1 MKVCILVLAKIQTAW
16 PNPQA
21 KVDRA
26 LVEDQNAIRNWK
38 MNVMECTERRPN
50 KSEEPAIFSHVTM
63 WALLLLY
70 LWSGDMCSLHTL
82 RPSSPWYHMDMNMYH
97 IIKTIKFILKEE
109 ESWKIARL
117 VVLFQVES
125 GPHISGTLDVRS

>member
-1 MKVCILVLAKIQTAW
+1 MKVCILGLQKSKPHDRT
-16 PNPQA
+16 NKL

-26 LVEDQNAIRNWK
+26 LVKIKMQSEIAK
-38 MNVMECTERRPN
+38 MNVIGCTERRPN
-50 KSEEPAIFSHVTM
+50 KSEEPTIFSHVTM

-70 LWSGDMCSLHTL
+70 LWSGTLCSLHTL

-117 VVLFQVES
+117 VVPFQVES
-125 GPHISGTLDVRS
+125 GPHISGTLYVRS